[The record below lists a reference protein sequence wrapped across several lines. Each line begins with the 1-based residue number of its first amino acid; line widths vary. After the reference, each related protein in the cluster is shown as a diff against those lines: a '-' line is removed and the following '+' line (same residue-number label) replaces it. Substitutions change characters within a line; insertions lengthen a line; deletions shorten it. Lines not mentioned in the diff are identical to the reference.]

1 MTTRTSE
8 NTVTFKRPFVLDGFD
23 EAFPAGI
30 YSVETDEE
38 LLEGLSYLAYRRVSN
53 VIHLHSSP
61 DHPGLKR
68 ALAIDPSELDAVLA
82 RDRAHEDA
90 PVRRDARQGA
100 LTAAANPRLEQTAR
114 HTTPDA

>member
-38 LLEGLSYLAYRRVSN
+38 LLEGLSYLAYRRVAN
-53 VIHLHSSP
+53 VIQLHSRS
-61 DHPGLKR
+61 DRPGLTR
-68 ALAIDPSELDAVLA
+68 ALTIDPHELDAV
-82 RDRAHEDA
+82 
-90 PVRRDARQGA
+90 
-100 LTAAANPRLEQTAR
+100 
-114 HTTPDA
+114 